1 MAPNLALDGGAVIL
15 TWLEPAHA
23 GVKPQEG
30 NYALRMSRLVSGRWS
45 EPSTI
50 AAGKDFF
57 ANWADFPSVTSA
69 GGGRL
74 IAHWAA
80 MSAADPSAYDVRLA
94 RSIDSGRTWT
104 PIGTANDDRTPTEHG
119 FVSSVPE
126 SDGIRLFWLDG
137 RDTASGRGS
146 MGLRTARVGDRIEAS
161 ELLDSRVCDC
171 CQTAAATTSG
181 GPVVVYRDR
190 SAKEIRDT
198 AIIRREGKRW
208 TDPRDVAAD
217 GWEIEG
223 CPVNGP
229 AVAARDRKVAVAWF
243 TQAANRPRVKVAFS
257 NDAGAS
263 FGLPAII
270 DADLPL
276 GRVGIVLDENGD
288 ALVTWVAVEGKAAA
302 IRLARVTARGRI
314 GASTRIAG
322 TEMNRAGGFPRLARS
337 GSTLVVT
344 WVESGEPSRIRA
356 ATLPAARVP

>member
-1 MAPNLALDGGAVIL
+1 
-15 TWLEPAHA
+15 
-23 GVKPQEG
+23 
-30 NYALRMSRLVSGRWS
+30 
-45 EPSTI
+45 
-50 AAGKDFF
+50 
-57 ANWADFPSVTSA
+57 
-69 GGGRL
+69 
-74 IAHWAA
+74 
-80 MSAADPSAYDVRLA
+80 
-94 RSIDSGRTWT
+94 
-104 PIGTANDDRTPTEHG
+104 
-119 FVSSVPE
+119 
-126 SDGIRLFWLDG
+126 
-137 RDTASGRGS
+137 

-198 AIIRREGKRW
+198 AIIRREEKRW

-263 FGLPAII
+263 FGIPAII
-270 DADLPL
+270 DGDSPL

-322 TEMNRAGGFPRLARS
+322 TEMSRAGGFPRLARS